1 LDVSRLAE
9 AREQRRSSIMA
20 RNEYH
25 TEQTE
30 GVAPLGLIPSAFITM
45 GRKQIHECVKAH
57 SELLDRFQEVNR
69 SWLDHLQF
77 EADLSTE
84 FASKVA
90 AVRSI
95 PDVAA
100 LLLEWNKRHMDLAQV
115 DAKHVLADTQRI
127 MEVGA
132 RLLPGGWLFND
143 KGRGSM
149 GPTAPAGSPSPT
161 SAAPS
166 ARADR
171 SVSPTATF

>member
-1 LDVSRLAE
+1 
-9 AREQRRSSIMA
+9 MA

-30 GVAPLGLIPSAFITM
+30 GVTPLGLIPTAFITM
-45 GRKQIHECVKAH
+45 GTKQVHECVKAH

-69 SWLDHLQF
+69 SWLDHLQS

-90 AVRSI
+90 AARSI

-100 LLLEWNKRHMDLAQV
+100 LLLEWNKRHMEMAQV

-132 RLLPGGWLFND
+132 RLLPSGWLFND
-143 KGRGSM
+143 KGRGSVA
-149 GPTAPAGSPSPT
+149 PTAPAGSQSPT
-161 SAAPS
+161 SAPPS
-166 ARADR
+166 ARAER
-171 SVSPTATF
+171 STSPTATF